1 MNYLYRQNKNP
12 FLKTLNNQVF
22 PIHRIYCV
30 GLNYP
35 ETTIMV
41 NQCNVIGSPPIF
53 MKPAD
58 AVVESNS
65 VIPYPM
71 ATTDLFYE
79 VELVVAIIN
88 GGRNIPIEAANNC
101 IFGCA
106 VGLDMTR
113 HDLQEDAINKGFP
126 WDMSKGF
133 DDSAPCSILTPM
145 SNIDLLRTADIELKV
160 NGDVRQHSN
169 LSEMIRSVPEIIH
182 LLSNYVLLMSG
193 DLIYTGTPEGSGSVY
208 IGDKIEAS
216 ISGLE
221 PLVIHIGDKK
231 YK

>member
-1 MNYLYRQNKNP
+1 M
-12 FLKTLNNQVF
+12 
-22 PIHRIYCV
+22 

-35 ETTIMV
+35 ETPV
-41 NQCNVIGSPPIF
+41 SGHRCNVIGSPPIF

-88 GGRNIPIEAANNC
+88 GGRNIPLEAANNC
-101 IFGCA
+101 IFGYA

-113 HDLQEDAINKGFP
+113 HDLQEDAIDQGFP

-133 DDSAPCSILTPM
+133 DDSAPCSVLTPM
-145 SNIDLLRTADIELKV
+145 SSIDLLRTGDIELKV
-160 NGDVRQHSN
+160 NGEVRQSSN
-169 LSEMIRSVPEIIH
+169 ISKMIRSVPEIIH
-182 LLSNYVLLMSG
+182 LLSKYVSLVSG

-208 IGDKIEAS
+208 SGDTIEAS

-221 PLVIHIGDKK
+221 PLVIHIGDRK
-231 YK
+231 